1 MKLTQ
6 VNVTTILPEPGKF
19 ERRVFDDDLP
29 GFGVRV
35 RDRKKPKRTWIVQ
48 YRRKRDGKSVTHKI
62 GRFPKMSASVA
73 RELARKELAQAELG
87 ADLAKEKQT
96 ERRRAAETFKTV
108 AERFLK
114 FKASNVRPRSFEQIE
129 THVTKHWSNFNSTSI
144 HGIARRDIA
153 LRLNEIADQRGP
165 YAANRARATL
175 SSFFSWAMSE
185 GLVEANQVIGTN
197 RQTDEKARDRVLS
210 DTELAAIW
218 KACGDDDYSA
228 IVKLLILTGVRRE
241 EAGGITRSEVDLR
254 DRKWTI
260 GSHRTKNGLVHEVP
274 LSDAVLTILKARLAR
289 PGREEREAIFGDGE
303 AGRGFSGWSKA
314 KAALDKSL
322 AEQKKVAEWRLHDLR
337 RTVATKMADIGILPH
352 VIEAV
357 LNHISGH
364 KSGVAGIYNRSQYA
378 PEKRQALD
386 QWAAHIEALVAGKR
400 GSNIVA
406 MKKGRS

>member
-48 YRRKRDGKSVTHKI
+48 YRRKKDGKSVTHKI
-62 GRFPKMSASVA
+62 GRHPQLSASAA
-73 RELARKELAQAELG
+73 REIARKELAQAELG
-87 ADLAKEKQT
+87 VDLAKEKQT
-96 ERRRAAETFKTV
+96 ERRRAAETFKTI

-114 FKASNVRPRSFEQIE
+114 FKTSNVRPRSFEQIE
-129 THVTKHWSNFNSTSI
+129 THMTKHWSNFNSTSI
-144 HGIARRDIA
+144 HDIARRDIA

-175 SSFFSWAMSE
+175 SNFFSWAMSE

-241 EAGGITRSEVDLR
+241 EAGGITRREIELR

-260 GSHRTKNGLVHEVP
+260 EGRRTKNGLVHEIP
-274 LSDAVLTILKARLAR
+274 LSDAALAILKTR
-289 PGREEREAIFGDGE
+289 PDREEREAIFGEGE
-303 AGRGFSGWSKA
+303 AGIGFSGWSKA
-314 KAALDKSL
+314 KAALDKRIT
-322 AEQKKVAEWRLHDLR
+322 EQTNKKVADWRLHDIR
-337 RTVATKMADIGILPH
+337 RTVATKMADIGVLPH

-364 KSGVAGIYNRSQYA
+364 KSGVAGVYNRSQYA

-386 QWAAHIEALVAGKR
+386 QWAAHIEALASGKS
-400 GSNIVA
+400 GSNVLP